1 MLEQTTTQL
10 MTLEEFI
17 AEYHKQPFELVNG
30 EKRLIMPGIAKHGLM
45 IRALFRI
52 LDAFVMAHQ
61 LGEVFQENAFVERYG
76 SNWVKGSKTPDV
88 LFFAAEKWKQY
99 IQHEEKW
106 QDKPYVL
113 IPDLVIEVVS
123 PNDVY
128 TEIDEKVEEYLAY
141 GVSLI
146 WIVDPQRQRVTVYHD
161 DQYQRLTA
169 ADLLTGGDILPGLKI
184 ALSELFK

>member
-10 MTLEEFI
+10 MTLDEFI

-45 IRALFRI
+45 IRALF
-52 LDAFVMAHQ
+52 LLLYNHCVAHQ
-61 LGEVFQENAFVERYG
+61 LGEVFQENPFVETYN

-88 LFFAAEKWKQY
+88 LFFSAEKWKQY
-99 IQHEEKW
+99 IEHEEKW
-106 QDKPYVL
+106 QDKPFVL

-128 TEIDEKVEEYLAY
+128 TEIDEKVEEYLAN
-141 GVSLI
+141 GVNLI

-169 ADLLTGGDILPGLKI
+169 ADILTGGDVLPGLKI
-184 ALSELFK
+184 VLGELFN